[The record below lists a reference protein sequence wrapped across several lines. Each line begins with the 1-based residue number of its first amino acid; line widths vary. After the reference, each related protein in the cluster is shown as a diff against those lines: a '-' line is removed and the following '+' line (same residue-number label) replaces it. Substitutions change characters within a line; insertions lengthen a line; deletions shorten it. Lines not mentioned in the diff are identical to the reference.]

1 VTTIHE
7 QLRILE
13 GLAKRLPSSEED
25 LQRRVLQ
32 LVETSRLLHD
42 ELQQGVTQ
50 IVEENESLR
59 EENRTLRESV
69 TALERQY
76 ETLLEQTHR
85 VHQGHDYQRQM
96 WSFGWLEKDPKRIK
110 TKTKA
115 GEIREKT
122 YVYWY
127 FHWVENGKHKSRYI
141 GKDEQLEK
149 WKAEHGDE
157 EALRTWARAKGDP

>member
-1 VTTIHE
+1 MTNVNE

-13 GLAKRLPSSEED
+13 ELAKTPDSSDED
-25 LQRRVLQ
+25 LPHRVLQ
-32 LVETSRLLHD
+32 LAEILRLLHD
-42 ELQQGVTQ
+42 DIQRGVTQ
-50 IVEENESLR
+50 ILEENESLR
-59 EENRTLRESV
+59 VENRTLQESV
-69 TALERQY
+69 AALERQC
-76 ETLLEQTHR
+76 EALLEQTHR
-85 VHQGHDYQRQM
+85 AHPGHDYQRQM
-96 WSFGWLEKDPKRIK
+96 WFFGWLEKDPKRIK

-149 WKAEHGDE
+149 WKADHGDE
-157 EALRTWARAKGDP
+157 VALRTWARVQR